1 MKKCLPRL
9 RWTLC
14 ERSDDP
20 VLSISLELSAVPL
33 PVARFATIEAFGAV
47 ALALAFARLALV
59 FALAT
64 FLAVFS
70 FATARRPSTTLL
82 PCSRALAFAFL
93 FALAT
98 FLATLVLDGVDL
110 HRGRAL
116 VSRPL
121 HMRIGSRQTELLL
134 NLLMAPCC

>member
-1 MKKCLPRL
+1 MLAPPAL
-9 RWTLC
+9 TLC
-14 ERSDDP
+14 GRSDDP

-47 ALALAFARLALV
+47 ALLAFARLALV

-134 NLLMAPCC
+134 NLLMAPRC